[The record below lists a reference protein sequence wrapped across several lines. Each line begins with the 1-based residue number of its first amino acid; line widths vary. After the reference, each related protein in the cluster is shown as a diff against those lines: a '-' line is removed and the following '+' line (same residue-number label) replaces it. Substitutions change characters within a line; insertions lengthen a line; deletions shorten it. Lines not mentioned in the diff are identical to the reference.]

1 MGVQFIFVVET
12 NKKCKSD
19 WIYIRDTIN
28 HFYEYDKINIKLNVV
43 YMEGKGKYK
52 YKEKE
57 IKSLTSQYKAAS
69 KENKTNV
76 IYCFDCDDYNK
87 NKNDTEFLKNAKQYC
102 DEKDYEFVWFCKD
115 IEQVYIG
122 KKVADNDKKKEA
134 EVFKAKK
141 LIKGVDAKKL
151 SVNKYQI
158 NSSNILNILG
168 KYKEFVRKT

>member
-1 MGVQFIFVVET
+1 M
-12 NKKCKSD
+12 
-19 WIYIRDTIN
+19 
-28 HFYEYDKINIKLNVV
+28 
-43 YMEGKGKYK
+43 
-52 YKEKE
+52 
-57 IKSLTSQYKAAS
+57 
-69 KENKTNV
+69 
-76 IYCFDCDDYNK
+76 
-87 NKNDTEFLKNAKQYC
+87 KNAKQYC